1 MICSGPSKGIGSVLM
16 IERLVPVHLECALC
30 GDRTQCLVVPKQ
42 TAWQNDQNTCADSV
56 KSSFSVASRF

>member
-1 MICSGPSKGIGSVLM
+1 M

-30 GDRTQCLVVPKQ
+30 CDRTQCLVVPKQ